1 MKGGWSRGRL
11 STTEAS
17 MWLCELLHRCGV
29 PKEKLTNIGAHSLK
43 ATFLSWMAKAGIEE
57 KIRRLMGYHVKP
69 KDTSVLLYSR
79 DALGPGL
86 KAEGAH
92 L

>member
-1 MKGGWSRGRL
+1 
-11 STTEAS
+11 

-43 ATFLSWMAKAGIEE
+43 MAKAGIEE

-86 KAEGAH
+86 EKLRG
-92 L
+92 LIYDIQTGR